1 MASNTIV
8 LLKKSGISGNT
19 PSDLVYGEVALN
31 YAEGKLF
38 YKNGVGIKYIT
49 NQKTFSTINANSTLI
64 LAGSYTDTLNFVGN
78 NGITIVGDAIN
89 NKVTIA
95 LDPSYSGGGGGGG
108 VGATGATG
116 PMGSTGPT
124 GDVGAT
130 GATGDVGATG
140 ATGDVGATGPMGPT
154 GPTGPSGGGGG
165 GGASIPIDVPTGP
178 TAYVPLIQET
188 SGYLDHVYT
197 DGISLTYDVANNTLN
212 TQSLSVTPNVM
223 FSSSILD
230 LTTTDQVVFDSFPAR
245 EYRSAFYDIDLENG
259 ASYHSLNLNIL
270 NYDYSATAQ
279 TFGDVYNLTPLGT
292 FSANVYADIVNVLFT
307 PTIANTS
314 VSFSRKAIK
323 PRQTATILGDLGYI
337 IDPAVV
343 FYDSGLVVDSVGRTI
358 DYGTI

>member
-49 NQKTFSTINANSTLI
+49 NQKTFSTVNANSTLI

-95 LDPSYSGGGGGGG
+95 LDPSYSGGGGGG
-108 VGATGATG
+108 VGATG
-116 PMGSTGPT
+116 PMGPTGPTGATGPT
-124 GDVGAT
+124 GDIGAT
-130 GATGDVGATG
+130 GAD
-140 ATGDVGATGPMGPT
+140 GATGPMGPT

-165 GGASIPIDVPTGP
+165 AVNIPIDTPTGP
-178 TAYVPLIQET
+178 TAYIPLIQQT

-197 DGISLTYDVANNTLN
+197 DGISLTYDVANNILN
-212 TQSLSVTPNVM
+212 TQGLSITPNVV
-223 FSSSILD
+223 FTSSTID
-230 LTTTDQVVFDSFPAR
+230 LTTTDQVVFDSFPVQ
-245 EYRSAFYDIDLENG
+245 EYRSAFYDVDLENG
-259 ASYHSLNLNIL
+259 SSYHSLNLNVL
-270 NYDYSATAQ
+270 NYNYSATVQ
-279 TFGDVYNLTPLGT
+279 TFGDIYNLTPLGT
-292 FSANVYADIVNVLFT
+292 FSANIYSDIVNVLFT

-323 PRQTATILGDLGYI
+323 PRQTATILADLGYI

>member
-8 LLKKSGISGNT
+8 LLKKSGVSGNT

-95 LDPSYSGGGGGGG
+95 LDPSYSGGGS
-108 VGATGATG
+108 VGAT
-116 PMGSTGPT
+116 
-124 GDVGAT
+124 
-130 GATGDVGATG
+130 
-140 ATGDVGATGPMGPT
+140 GATGPMGPT
-154 GPTGPSGGGGG
+154 GPTGPTGPSGGGG

-178 TAYVPLIQET
+178 IAYVPLIQET

-197 DGISLTYDVANNTLN
+197 DGISLTYDVANNILN
-212 TQSLSVTPNVM
+212 TQSLSVTPNVV

-279 TFGDVYNLTPLGT
+279 TFGDIYNITPLGT
-292 FSANVYADIVNVLFT
+292 FSANVYADMVNVLFT

-323 PRQTATILGDLGYI
+323 PRQTAITAIILGDSGYI
-337 IDPAVV
+337 IDSAVV

>member
-1 MASNTIV
+1 MTSNTIV

-64 LAGSYTDTLNFVGN
+64 IAGSYTDTINFVGN
-78 NGITIVGDAIN
+78 NGITVVGDAIN

-95 LDPSYSGGGGGGG
+95 LDPSYSGGGGG
-108 VGATGATG
+108 VGAT
-116 PMGSTGPT
+116 
-124 GDVGAT
+124 
-130 GATGDVGATG
+130 
-140 ATGDVGATGPMGPT
+140 GATGPMGPT
-154 GPTGPSGGGGG
+154 GPTGPTGPAGGGG

-212 TQSLSVTPNVM
+212 TQSLSVTPNVV

-323 PRQTATILGDLGYI
+323 PRQTAIILGDLGYI

>member
-49 NQKTFSTINANSTLI
+49 NQKTFSTVNANSTLI

-95 LDPSYSGGGGGGG
+95 LDPSYSGGGGGG
-108 VGATGATG
+108 VGATG
-116 PMGSTGPT
+116 PMGPTGPTGATGPT
-124 GDVGAT
+124 GDIGAT
-130 GATGDVGATG
+130 GAD
-140 ATGDVGATGPMGPT
+140 GATGPMGPT

-165 GGASIPIDVPTGP
+165 AVNIPIDTPTGP
-178 TAYVPLIQET
+178 TAYIPLIQQT

-197 DGISLTYDVANNTLN
+197 DGISLTYDVANNILN
-212 TQSLSVTPNVM
+212 TQGLSITPNVV
-223 FSSSILD
+223 FTSSTID
-230 LTTTDQVVFDSFPAR
+230 LTTTDQVVFDSFPVQ
-245 EYRSAFYDIDLENG
+245 EYRSAFYDVDLENG
-259 ASYHSLNLNIL
+259 SSYHSLNLNVL
-270 NYDYSATAQ
+270 NYNYSATVQ
-279 TFGDVYNLTPLGT
+279 TFGDIYNLTPLGT
-292 FSANVYADIVNVLFT
+292 FSANIYSDIVNVLFT

-323 PRQTATILGDLGYI
+323 PRQTATILADLGYI
-337 IDPAVV
+337 IDPAVL
-343 FYDSGLVVDSVGRTI
+343 FYDGGLVVDSVGRTI

>member
-49 NQKTFSTINANSTLI
+49 NQKTFSTVNANSTLI

-95 LDPSYSGGGGGGG
+95 LDPSYSGGGGGG
-108 VGATGATG
+108 VGATG
-116 PMGSTGPT
+116 PMGPTGPTGATGPT
-124 GDVGAT
+124 GDIGAT
-130 GATGDVGATG
+130 GAD
-140 ATGDVGATGPMGPT
+140 GATGPMGPT

-165 GGASIPIDVPTGP
+165 AVNIPIDTPTGP
-178 TAYVPLIQET
+178 TAYIPLIQQT
-188 SGYLDHVYT
+188 SGYLDHAYT
-197 DGISLTYDVANNTLN
+197 DGISLTYDVANNILN
-212 TQSLSVTPNVM
+212 TQGLSITPNVV
-223 FSSSILD
+223 FTSSTID
-230 LTTTDQVVFDSFPAR
+230 LTTTDQVVFDSFPVQ
-245 EYRSAFYDIDLENG
+245 EYRSAFYDVDLENG
-259 ASYHSLNLNIL
+259 SSYHSLNLNVL
-270 NYDYSATAQ
+270 NYNYSATVQ
-279 TFGDVYNLTPLGT
+279 TFGDIYNLTPLGT
-292 FSANVYADIVNVLFT
+292 FSANIYSDIVNVLFT

-323 PRQTATILGDLGYI
+323 PKQTAIILADLGYI
-337 IDPAVV
+337 IDPAVL
-343 FYDSGLVVDSVGRTI
+343 FYDGGLVVDSVGRTI

>member
-78 NGITIVGDAIN
+78 NGITVVGDAIN
-89 NKVTIA
+89 NKITIA
-95 LDPSYSGGGGGGG
+95 LDPSYSGGGGG

-116 PMGSTGPT
+116 PMGPT
-124 GDVGAT
+124 
-130 GATGDVGATG
+130 
-140 ATGDVGATGPMGPT
+140 GPT

-197 DGISLTYDVANNTLN
+197 DGISLTYDIANNILN
-212 TQSLSVTPNVM
+212 TQGLSVTQNVI
-223 FSSSILD
+223 FTSNTTLVK
-230 LTTTDQVVFDSFPAR
+230 TTDQIILDSFDAVN
-245 EYRSAFYDIDLENG
+245 YRSAFYDIDMENG
-259 ASYHSLNLNIL
+259 TNYHVLNLNIL
-270 NYDYSATAQ
+270 NYNSSASSQ
-279 TFGDVYNLTPLGT
+279 KFGEIYNGTNLGS
-292 FSANVYADIVNVLFT
+292 FSANVANNIVNVLYT

-314 VSFSRKAIK
+314 VSFARKLIK
-323 PRQTATILGDLGYI
+323 SVNTKVSLGDLGYI
-337 IDPAVV
+337 YDSPVIYYDAGLITDSPTV
-343 FYDSGLVVDSVGRTI
+343 FYDFETV
-358 DYGTI
+358 

>member
-49 NQKTFSTINANSTLI
+49 NQKTFSTVNANSTLI

-95 LDPSYSGGGGGGG
+95 LDPSYSGGGGGG
-108 VGATGATG
+108 VGATG
-116 PMGSTGPT
+116 PMGPTGPTGATGPT
-124 GDVGAT
+124 GDIGAT
-130 GATGDVGATG
+130 GAD
-140 ATGDVGATGPMGPT
+140 GATGPMGPT

-165 GGASIPIDVPTGP
+165 AVNIPIDTPTDP
-178 TAYVPLIQET
+178 TAYIPLIQQT
-188 SGYLDHVYT
+188 SGYLDHAYT
-197 DGISLTYDVANNTLN
+197 DGISLTYDVANNILN
-212 TQSLSVTPNVM
+212 TQGLSITPNVV
-223 FSSSILD
+223 FTSSTID
-230 LTTTDQVVFDSFPAR
+230 LTTTDQVVFDSFPVQ
-245 EYRSAFYDIDLENG
+245 EYRSAFYDVDLENG
-259 ASYHSLNLNIL
+259 SSYHSLNLNVL
-270 NYDYSATAQ
+270 NYNYSATVQ

-292 FSANVYADIVNVLFT
+292 FSANIYSDIVNVLFT

-323 PRQTATILGDLGYI
+323 PKQTATILADLGYI

>member
-49 NQKTFSTINANSTLI
+49 NQKTFSTVNANSTLI

-95 LDPSYSGGGGGGG
+95 LDPSYSGGGGGG
-108 VGATGATG
+108 VGATG
-116 PMGSTGPT
+116 PMGPTGPTGATGPT
-124 GDVGAT
+124 GDIGAT
-130 GATGDVGATG
+130 GAD
-140 ATGDVGATGPMGPT
+140 GATGPMGPT

-165 GGASIPIDVPTGP
+165 AVNIPIDTPTGP
-178 TAYVPLIQET
+178 TAYIPLIQQT

-197 DGISLTYDVANNTLN
+197 DGISLTYDVANNILN
-212 TQSLSVTPNVM
+212 TQGLSITPNVV
-223 FSSSILD
+223 FTSSTID
-230 LTTTDQVVFDSFPAR
+230 LTTTDQVVFDSFPVQ
-245 EYRSAFYDIDLENG
+245 EYRSAFYDVDLENG
-259 ASYHSLNLNIL
+259 SSYHSLNLNVL
-270 NYDYSATAQ
+270 NYNYSATVQ
-279 TFGDVYNLTPLGT
+279 TFGDIYNLTPLGT
-292 FSANVYADIVNVLFT
+292 FSANIYSDIVNVLFT

-323 PRQTATILGDLGYI
+323 PKQTAIILADLGYI
-337 IDPAVV
+337 IDPAVL
-343 FYDSGLVVDSVGRTI
+343 FYDGGLVVDSVGRTI